1 MAGDSNTTATRLG
14 QIDLSGD
21 ALAIFL
27 KKFSGEVL
35 QTFEES
41 NIMMPLHMVKT
52 IQNGKSAQFPVT
64 GVATAD
70 YHVPG
75 ENIASADVDG
85 SGKTYLSQ
93 IRNAEKIISIDP
105 VLIASTFVA
114 NIDEIMNHW
123 DARSV
128 YASELGRTLAIRSD
142 TAIIKTFIAAARSSA
157 NYTGGNVGDQID
169 VSAASTTADAD
180 STGNYTAANLQ
191 DSLFLAA
198 EKLDDNDIP
207 NDGRRF
213 AVLSP
218 TDYYKLV
225 NASIATSALN
235 RDVGGLGSIASGT
248 IPQVAGINIFKSTH
262 IPTTDLSGTSTGDGA
277 SNNDVFGGSG
287 VGYNGDFSDTVGIVA
302 HPSAV
307 GTVKLLDLAT
317 ESEYKMELQGTLLLA
332 KYAMGHGVLRPE
344 AAFELVK

>member
-1 MAGDSNTTATRLG
+1 MANGDTTATRLG

-64 GVATAD
+64 GVASAN
-70 YHVPG
+70 YHTPG
-75 ENIASADVDG
+75 ENIADAGNS
-85 SGKTYLSQ
+85 YLSQ

-169 VSAASTTADAD
+169 VSAASTTADA
-180 STGNYTAANLQ
+180 TETYTAANLQ

-198 EKLDDNDIP
+198 ELMDNNDIP

-262 IPTTDLSGTSTGDGA
+262 IPTTDLSAVSTGDGA

>member
-1 MAGDSNTTATRLG
+1 MANGDTTATRLG
-14 QIDLSGD
+14 QIDLAGD

-64 GVATAD
+64 GVASAN
-70 YHVPG
+70 YHTPG
-75 ENIASADVDG
+75 ENIADAGNS
-85 SGKTYLSQ
+85 YLSQ

-169 VSAASTTADAD
+169 VSAASTTADA
-180 STGNYTAANLQ
+180 TETYTAANLQ

-287 VGYNGDFSDTVGIVA
+287 TGYNGDFSDTVGIVA

>member
-1 MAGDSNTTATRLG
+1 MANGDTTATRLG

-27 KKFSGEVL
+27 KKFAGEVL

-64 GVATAD
+64 GVASAN
-70 YHVPG
+70 YHTPG
-75 ENIASADVDG
+75 ENIADAGNS
-85 SGKTYLSQ
+85 YLSQ

-105 VLIASTFVA
+105 VLIASTFIA
-114 NIDEIMNHW
+114 NIDEVMNHW

-128 YASELGRTLAIRSD
+128 YAQELGRTLAIRSD
-142 TAIIKTFIAAARSSA
+142 TAVIKTFIAAARSSA
-157 NYTGGNVGDQID
+157 NYTGANVGDQID
-169 VSAASTTADAD
+169 VSAASTTADA
-180 STGNYTAANLQ
+180 TETYTAANLQ

-198 EKLDDNDIP
+198 EKMDDNDIP

-235 RDVGGLGSIASGT
+235 RDVGGMGSIASGT

-262 IPTTDLSGTSTGDGA
+262 IPTTDLSATSTGDGA

>member
-64 GVATAD
+64 GVASAN
-70 YHVPG
+70 YHTPG
-75 ENIASADVDG
+75 ENIADAGNS
-85 SGKTYLSQ
+85 YLSQ

-169 VSAASTTADAD
+169 VSAASTTADA
-180 STGNYTAANLQ
+180 TETYTAANLQ

>member
-1 MAGDSNTTATRLG
+1 MANGDTTATRLG
-14 QIDLSGD
+14 QIDLAGD

-64 GVATAD
+64 GVASAN
-70 YHVPG
+70 YHTPG
-75 ENIASADVDG
+75 ENIADAGNS
-85 SGKTYLSQ
+85 YLSQ

-169 VSAASTTADAD
+169 VSAASTTADA
-180 STGNYTAANLQ
+180 TETYTAANLQ

-262 IPTTDLSGTSTGDGA
+262 IPTTDLSAVSTGDGA

-287 VGYNGDFSDTVGIVA
+287 TGYNGDFSDTVGIVA

>member
-1 MAGDSNTTATRLG
+1 MANGDTTATRLG

-64 GVATAD
+64 GVASAN
-70 YHVPG
+70 YHTPG
-75 ENIASADVDG
+75 ENIADAGNS
-85 SGKTYLSQ
+85 YLSQ

-114 NIDEIMNHW
+114 NIDEIMTHW

-169 VSAASTTADAD
+169 VSAASTTADA
-180 STGNYTAANLQ
+180 TETYTAANLQ

-235 RDVGGLGSIASGT
+235 RDVGGLGSIATGT

-262 IPTTDLSGTSTGDGA
+262 IPTTDLSAVSTGDGA

>member
-1 MAGDSNTTATRLG
+1 MANGDTTATRLG
-14 QIDLSGD
+14 QIDLAGD

-64 GVATAD
+64 GVASAN
-70 YHVPG
+70 YHTPG
-75 ENIASADVDG
+75 ENIADAGNS
-85 SGKTYLSQ
+85 YLSQ

-169 VSAASTTADAD
+169 VSAASTTADA
-180 STGNYTAANLQ
+180 TETYTAANLQ

-262 IPTTDLSGTSTGDGA
+262 IPTTDLSAVSTGDGA
-277 SNNDVFGGSG
+277 SNNDVFGASG